1 MSPMRVIVDQLT
13 AIKKKHQ
20 YKNIRETYLKC
31 FLLFCF
37 VARDNSITTCAH
49 HSAVP
54 REDILWLQS
63 FMQDNKVPFEKAIH
77 ILRRTYFPFNYDP
90 YPWIP
95 GMSFLHYKLTC
106 LQCACFLLTKL
117 LLSNVFIPV
126 GQSCLCFL
134 EFWHFDWPIPGGAGS
149 YL

>member
-1 MSPMRVIVDQLT
+1 M
-13 AIKKKHQ
+13 
-20 YKNIRETYLKC
+20 EC

-37 VARDNSITTCAH
+37 VGRNNSITTCVH

-54 REDILWLQS
+54 REDILWLHS
-63 FMQDNKVPFEKAIH
+63 FMQDNNVPFEKAIH
-77 ILRRTYFPFNYDP
+77 ILRRTHFPFNYDP

-95 GMSFLHYKLTC
+95 GIMSFLHYKLTC

-117 LLSNVFIPV
+117 LLLSNVFIPV

-134 EFWHFDWPIPGGAGS
+134 EFLHFDWPVHTEVS
-149 YL
+149 VQHKS